1 MKADRRTNPLQA
13 TLTAAALTAALVGTG
28 HDARAEDAPPA
39 EAKTWSWDGIYK
51 ADLLHIRDA
60 RGGVGLLNLRAN
72 ADAGALFGWDDTTP
86 AANCCGP
93 TAANRTAASV
103 PRRASATWKSTR
115 PRRASMPPGSSMSS
129 SRPRRACCSA
139 CMT

>member
-93 TAANRTAASV
+93 TAQQTEPPHRYHAGHQQ
-103 PRRASATWKSTR
+103 
-115 PRRASMPPGSSMSS
+115 PGS
-129 SRPRRACCSA
+129 RRGLGARLCHLDRA
-139 CMT
+139 